1 MCKLIVLFV
10 VFILVFGA
18 VNLVYVVDIII
29 AVLVDVK
36 LMMYYKGK
44 FGLYQDMMF
53 KDLNLI
59 DVQKQQIC
67 EIMKG
72 QCDQMKCLLLEEC
85 CVMYDII
92 VSDIFDKVKVE
103 VQIVKMEEQCKV
115 NMLVYMEIQNKI
127 YNILML
133 EQKK

>member
-10 VFILVFGA
+10 VFILVFGV

-29 AVLVDVK
+29 VVSVDVK

-72 QCDQMKCLLLEEC
+72 QCDQMKCLLLEERR
-85 CVMYDII
+85 VMYDII
-92 VSDIFDKVKVE
+92 ISDIFDKVKVE

>member
-1 MCKLIVLFV
+1 MRKLIVLFV

-29 AVLVDVK
+29 VVSVDAK
-36 LMMYYKGK
+36 SMMYYKGK
-44 FGLYQDMMF
+44 FGSYQDMMF

-59 DVQKQQIC
+59 DAQKQQIR

-72 QCDQMKCLLLEEC
+72 QRDQMKRSSLEERR
-85 CVMYDII
+85 VMYDII

-103 VQIVKMEEQCKV
+103 AQIVKMEEQRKV
-115 NMLVYMEIQNKI
+115 NMLAYMEIQNKI
-127 YNILML
+127 YNILTS